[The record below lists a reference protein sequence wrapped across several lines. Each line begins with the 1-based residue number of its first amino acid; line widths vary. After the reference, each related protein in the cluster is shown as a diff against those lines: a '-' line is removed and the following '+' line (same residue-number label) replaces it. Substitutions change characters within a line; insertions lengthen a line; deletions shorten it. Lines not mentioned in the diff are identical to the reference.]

1 MLRGGEEFVKTN
13 CCELISTGS
22 HRAVSGMRA
31 VTGGPH
37 PAFARRYLPLAG
49 WVASGWIVPG
59 GILLL
64 LPKCPACIVAY
75 LAIAG
80 GIGISITAAIY
91 LRMAIVM
98 LCGASLAYFAV
109 KRAAKLP
116 TTARFVSR
124 LTTAATH
131 TAKCRH

>member
-49 WVASGWIVPG
+49 WVSSGWIVPG

-80 GIGISITAAIY
+80 GIGICDHRRNLSSDGDSNVV
-91 LRMAIVM
+91 R
-98 LCGASLAYFAV
+98 SLAGIF
-109 KRAAKLP
+109 
-116 TTARFVSR
+116 
-124 LTTAATH
+124 
-131 TAKCRH
+131 CG